1 MQGRHGLLAAI
12 IALSAL
18 MPATAMADHRHH
30 HGGAR
35 YNFSFNYGSPY
46 YHGGYYRPYAHHR
59 HYAPRF
65 GPTFYYYEVPV
76 VREYEVTRIVEPTP
90 QISGPPPTQNWYLCE
105 DSGEYY
111 PYVTECDSD
120 WKVVPATPRK

>member
-1 MQGRHGLLAAI
+1 MRFHPGFIVAAIGLTLLA
-12 IALSAL
+12 
-18 MPATAMADHRHH
+18 PATAMADHRHH
-30 HGGAR
+30 QGGAR

-46 YHGGYYRPYAHHR
+46 YYGSYYRPYAHHR
-59 HYAPRF
+59 YYGPRF
-65 GPTFYYYEVPV
+65 GPTFYYEVPV

-90 QISGPPPTQNWYLCE
+90 QISGPPPAQNWYLCE

-120 WKVVPATPRK
+120 WKIVPATPRK